1 MKSLEGSH
9 VLRVVFPKVSNS
21 IEQEKISAA
30 NTNRWRQLVTK
41 PVESAVDIT
50 WEYIGFCM
58 QAAGRLGMSP
68 KQTTT
73 FSSLYPVAVLPQR
86 ASKGQ
91 GKQSWRK
98 NQAGIL
104 TALLHQPASSFL
116 WKWRNTAPFNKSTS
130 QCFQEARYQCWRKP
144 SDRRCPSL
152 KVLKATLDDPEPTS
166 WFTTLPVAGGWNW
179 MSFKV
184 SSHPNH
190 SVILFHELFTACR
203 KPNALFTQQ
212 GTIEKTSHRII
223 QVGKDP

>member
-73 FSSLYPVAVLPQR
+73 FSSPYPVAVLRQR

-98 NQAGIL
+98 KPGWDSHSPAPP
-104 TALLHQPASSFL
+104 TCLLLPVEV
-116 WKWRNTAPFNKSTS
+116 K
-130 QCFQEARYQCWRKP
+130 KP
-144 SDRRCPSL
+144 STFQQIHIS
-152 KVLKATLDDPEPTS
+152 VLPRS
-166 WFTTLPVAGGWNW
+166 TLPVL
-179 MSFKV
+179 K
-184 SSHPNH
+184 
-190 SVILFHELFTACR
+190 E
-203 KPNALFTQQ
+203 ALW
-212 GTIEKTSHRII
+212 
-223 QVGKDP
+223 